1 MNSKER
7 EEMKGKMMSI
17 RTFFEKLSDDDRM
30 KDKMKTTDGR
40 KMLMKR
46 DDDDG
51 QGDRMVDRVYHDNL
65 GLNKKV
71 SGVMIKNNL
80 LCTETGRDDAVC
92 VDVNRDVSRDV
103 CRDVS
108 RNQEHQDVY
117 SRQMKA
123 KDLVLGDGE
132 GRGVVDDGLARDRRR
147 SRVEQNQTLGGW
159 VGQLSRQTLQGEI
172 LLKQGVLQRGILTEY
187 STEDVQEHVVASQT
201 DKPDDLK
208 RLT

>member
-1 MNSKER
+1 MNSRER
-7 EEMKGKMMSI
+7 EEMKGKMMNI
-17 RTFFEKLSDDDRM
+17 RMFFEKLSDDDRV

-40 KMLMKR
+40 KMLMSK

-51 QGDRMVDRVYHDNL
+51 HGDRVVDRVYDDNL
-65 GLNKKV
+65 GTNKKV
-71 SGVMIKNNL
+71 SGVMIQSNM
-80 LCTETGRDDAVC
+80 LCTETGHDEAVC
-92 VDVNRDVSRDV
+92 VDVSRDVSRDV

-108 RNQEHQDVY
+108 RNQEHQGVY

-123 KDLVLGDGE
+123 RGLVLGDGE
-132 GRGVVDDGLARDRRR
+132 GRGVVDDGLARDRRK
-147 SRVEQNQTLGGW
+147 SRVDQNQTLGGW

-201 DKPDDLK
+201 DKPDDLSS
-208 RLT
+208 